1 MIISKT
7 PYRIS
12 FFGGGT
18 DYPQW
23 YKKFGGEVISSTINK
38 YVYITVRPLP
48 SFFNHKYR
56 IVYSKQEITKKLS
69 EIKHKPVKAII
80 KYFEIK
86 YGLEIHYDGDLPA
99 KSGVGS
105 SSAFVVGLIKAIIK
119 LKKLKINKLNLAKTS
134 IKIEAKIL
142 KEIVGSQDQVACAYG
157 GFNNIIFKKNG
168 TFLVKKINIKKKNIK
183 LLENNLFL
191 VFSKIERIAEI
202 VAKSYVNK
210 LTNKKIIEM
219 QKINSLVSD
228 AKKILK
234 TNNIDKFGELLNES
248 WKFKKKLG
256 VMVSNDRLDKLYEYA
271 LRSGASGGKLLGAGG
286 GGFFIFYVKKNHHKK
301 FLIKMKTNLI
311 IPFRFETDGSKSK
324 II

>member
-23 YKKFGGEVISSTINK
+23 YKKFGGEVISTTIDK
-38 YVYITVRPLP
+38 YVYITIRPLP
-48 SFFNHKYR
+48 SFFKHKYR
-56 IVYSKQEITKKLS
+56 IVYSKTEIAKKLS

-99 KSGVGS
+99 RSGVGS
-105 SSAFVVGLIKAIIK
+105 SSAFVVGLIKAMIK
-119 LKKLKINKLNLAKTS
+119 LKKLKINKLNLAKKS
-134 IKIEAKIL
+134 IMIEAKIL
-142 KEIVGSQDQVACAYG
+142 KEVVGSQDQDACAYG

-191 VFSKIERIAEI
+191 VFSKIQRTAQI
-202 VAKSYVNK
+202 VAKSFVNRI
-210 LTNKKIIEM
+210 TYEKIFEM

-228 AKKILK
+228 AKRILK
-234 TNNIDKFGELLNES
+234 TNNIDKFGELLDES
-248 WKFKKKLG
+248 WKFKKKLS

-286 GGFFIFYVKKNHHKK
+286 GGFFVFYVKKNHHKK
-301 FLIKMKTNLI
+301 FLIKMKKNLI
-311 IPFRFETDGSKSK
+311 IPFRFETNGSKSE